1 MVVNMGIT
9 AVSLIVTVV
18 VLSIFYHDPSKPLP
32 TWFRALT
39 FNCLA
44 PVACFTGDN
53 KIGGTTEVK
62 PIVGNAL
69 QQKTDAKEQV
79 TYESASSLPYALMEY
94 FSRMTEKEI
103 DEQNCNDNK
112 ADWEKAARV
121 IDRFCFFMTL
131 FAISVLILYLSI
143 GINAG
148 E

>member
-32 TWFRALT
+32 TWLRVLT
-39 FNCLA
+39 LNCLA
-44 PVACFTGDN
+44 SATCSTGGN
-53 KIGGTTEVK
+53 KIAGTTEVK
-62 PIVGNAL
+62 PIVGNGL
-69 QQKTDAKEQV
+69 QQKADVQDQV
-79 TYESASSLPYALMEY
+79 KYESASPLPYPLTEY
-94 FSRMTEKEI
+94 FSRMAEKEI
-103 DEQNCNDNK
+103 DEQNYNDNK
-112 ADWEKAARV
+112 ADWEKTARV